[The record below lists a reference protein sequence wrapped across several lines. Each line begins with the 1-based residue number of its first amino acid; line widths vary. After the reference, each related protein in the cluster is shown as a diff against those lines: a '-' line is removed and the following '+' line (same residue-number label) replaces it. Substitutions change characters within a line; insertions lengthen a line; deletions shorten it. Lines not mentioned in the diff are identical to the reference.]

1 LRILPFLLL
10 SSFACAGHAQ
20 NPRPGDP
27 RRLFLDETRG
37 QAGTF
42 KYDSVLNRAMAKDS
56 AALVSL
62 FRLPGLDGAGAQ
74 SHSDVLWALL
84 FEWGDAPYA
93 SVLRAE
99 ADSVRARIICDL
111 DYAAERSYARQ
122 FPATFNLAPHNPNCR
137 GWQY

>member
-1 LRILPFLLL
+1 LRTLPFLLL

-42 KYDSVLNRAMAKDS
+42 NYDSVLNRALAKDS

-62 FRLPGLDGAGAQ
+62 FRLSGLDGAGAQ

-84 FEWGDAPYA
+84 FEWGDGPYA
-93 SVLRAE
+93 IVLRAQT
-99 ADSVRARIICDL
+99 DSVRARIICDL

-122 FPATFNLAPHNPNCR
+122 FPVTFNLAPHNPNCQD
-137 GWQY
+137 WQ